1 MRVILRYLVIADE
14 VFPEAWH
21 SDSITVSGD
30 NVVITRSK
38 VYLSPRLW
46 YLRVNVIE
54 AQDLVPL
61 HGNINNPEVLV
72 KWFLGNVVFEDSLIL
87 SLEDKLGQK
96 EECLGKCEV
105 KLSQVERRV
114 LPGRVPHMWYNLV
127 GDSGGFRGRIH
138 LQVSLDG
145 GYHVLD
151 ESIQYSSDYRASAK
165 LLGKPSIGVLELG
178 VISASGLMPM
188 KSRDG
193 RGTPD
198 APKWNEQYTW
208 EETQT
213 SERFKNREDQDPF
226 VDFGDP
232 EDIHALYLLI
242 VLKPDGVTK
251 MGEIQLAVRFSCTP
265 AIYMLQKYSEPLI
278 PEMHYLTPL
287 SIYQLDSLRHQ
298 ATHILCLKLSRTE
311 PPLGRDVI
319 EYMLDFG
326 SNIWSIRRGRA
337 NFEWLITFF
346 TGFVDSWIWFDSVCK
361 WKSPVTTI
369 LAHFIFL
376 FIAFLPNVASRLCYY
391 SALPDELD
399 EELDGFPG
407 AKCGDLMKKRYD
419 RLRGIAGRMMMVLGD
434 LATQGERVKNLL
446 SWRDPRATFLFSMFY
461 LVACG
466 VIFFVSMK
474 LLLTLLAFYEPSR
487 ADSLL

>member
-1 MRVILRYLVIADE
+1 MGTQADE

-61 HGNINNPEVLV
+61 HGNINNPE
-72 KWFLGNVVFEDSLIL
+72 FEDSLIL

-178 VISASGLMPM
+178 VISAS
-188 KSRDG
+188 
-193 RGTPD
+193 
-198 APKWNEQYTW
+198 
-208 EETQT
+208 
-213 SERFKNREDQDPF
+213 
-226 VDFGDP
+226 
-232 EDIHALYLLI
+232 
-242 VLKPDGVTK
+242 DGVTK

-361 WKSPVTTI
+361 WKSP
-369 LAHFIFL
+369 LSKAD
-376 FIAFLPNVASRLCYY
+376 

-474 LLLTLLAFYEPSR
+474 LLLTLLAFYVIGHPRLRVFDIPSVPQNFFR
-487 ADSLL
+487 SLRERIVC